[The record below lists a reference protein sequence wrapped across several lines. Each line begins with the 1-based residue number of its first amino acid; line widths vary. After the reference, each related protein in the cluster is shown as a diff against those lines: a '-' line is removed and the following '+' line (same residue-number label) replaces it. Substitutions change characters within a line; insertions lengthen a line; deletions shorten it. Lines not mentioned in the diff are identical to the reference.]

1 VAPGTR
7 PPALERLLDEIE
19 ACERDA
25 HALVDDLS
33 DEQVNWQAPPGQTWS
48 IAQCLD
54 HLAKINAGYL
64 AGFAAAVE
72 RARAEGRGP
81 FVSLRPG
88 WIGRWFVGS
97 LEPPPKL
104 KAPARPQ
111 FVPASTLGKTEALEG
126 FLESHAPFRTL
137 VDACAEVDTNR
148 VTAPNPIFPALR
160 MTVSTALLVIPAHD
174 RRHLW
179 QARKVRERGNW

>member
-1 VAPGTR
+1 MPDGTR
-7 PPALERLLDEIE
+7 PPALARLLDQVA

-33 DEQVNWQAPPGQTWS
+33 EDEVNWQPQPGRSWS

-54 HLAKINAGYL
+54 HLARMNRVYL
-64 AGFAAAVE
+64 DGFAAAVE

-81 FVSLRPG
+81 FVSLHPG
-88 WIGRWFVGS
+88 WMGRRFVKS
-97 LEPPPKL
+97 LEPPPTL
-104 KAPARPQ
+104 KAPARPE
-111 FVPASTLGKTEALEG
+111 FVPPSTLGKAEAVER
-126 FLESHAPFRTL
+126 FISSHAPYRAL
-137 VDACAEVDTNR
+137 VDHCAQVDTNR
-148 VTAPNPIFPALR
+148 ITAPNPLFPMIR

-179 QARKVRERGNW
+179 QARTVREIDR